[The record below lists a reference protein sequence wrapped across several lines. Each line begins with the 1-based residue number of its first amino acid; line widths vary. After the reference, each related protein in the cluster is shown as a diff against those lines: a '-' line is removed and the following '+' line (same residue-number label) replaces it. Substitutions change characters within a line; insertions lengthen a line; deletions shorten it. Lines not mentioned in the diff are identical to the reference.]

1 MIPAL
6 LGLGLLIVTW
16 WTHRGPPDDPSASAP
31 TLTHTIG
38 PSDLPNIPQHLK
50 GEILNG

>member
-1 MIPAL
+1 MIGIALGAL
-6 LGLGLLIVTW
+6 LVLVTW